1 MKVIWGPNEAC
12 RLVWVRSRSRR
23 SLPVECD
30 HPSVGAPQT
39 FCTGLNGKDVSG
51 RGQRDCICPN
61 WPQLK
66 HLTLE

>member
-1 MKVIWGPNEAC
+1 MC
-12 RLVWVRSRSRR
+12 RPVWVRSRSRKCF
-23 SLPVECD
+23 PVD
-30 HPSVGAPQT
+30 YHHLSVDDCPIGDNQPA
-39 FCTGLNGKDVSG
+39 GLNGSDVSG